1 MNNLLISYF
10 DNQLVEET
18 SISVNEKIYFI
29 YDLNGNFSLTDE
41 LKNNLEEWIGTYII
55 KSDNFPYYTAIENT
69 GNDYFTDSYLD
80 FRGAANWINE
90 AREIEQM
97 LDDSVKEK
105 DYKDLLMEMKKLDY
119 KETLKAVFSFETGI
133 EDENYLESMAEY
145 FIESDY
151 IDSFLDEELYNK
163 QLEYYHSYE
172 Y

>member
-1 MNNLLISYF
+1 
-10 DNQLVEET
+10 
-18 SISVNEKIYFI
+18 
-29 YDLNGNFSLTDE
+29 
-41 LKNNLEEWIGTYII
+41 
-55 KSDNFPYYTAIENT
+55 
-69 GNDYFTDSYLD
+69 FTDSYLD

-151 IDSFLDEELYNK
+151 IHNFLDEELYNK